1 LQKPE
6 QKDFEG
12 YFLHTVLTFGY
23 YIKHHFKGGQKKNQG
38 LENLYDVN
46 IL

>member
-12 YFLHTVLTFGY
+12 YFLHTVLTLG
-23 YIKHHFKGGQKKNQG
+23 YIKHHHKGGQKKNQG